1 MAATV
6 AGTLP
11 PSTDGVLAIPALAGE
26 RRLVHG
32 FSTMPMGSMR
42 ADPAASSQS
51 TPSRR
56 ALAAALDMQTEGL
69 AVLGAVHGA
78 RVERVDQAAGRV
90 EGCDGLVT
98 DRTRVPLLATFAD
111 CYPVLLFDPGRPA
124 LALVHAGWR
133 GAAAGVAAEAV
144 ATLGRE
150 YGCRPADMKAG
161 LGPGICARCYEV
173 GEEVASHFPPE
184 CLQPSPGG
192 RFLLDIRAHLRGQL
206 CDAGLLAGHIHDLRI
221 CTRETPEL
229 PSHRRSPDGSR
240 FACLAALR

>member
-1 MAATV
+1 M

-11 PSTDGVLAIPALAGE
+11 PSTDGVLAIPALGGD

-32 FSTMPMGSMR
+32 FSTVVLGSMR
-42 ADPAASSQS
+42 DDGAASSPL
-51 TPSRR
+51 TPARK
-56 ALAAALDMQTEGL
+56 ALAAALDLDLEVEGL

-90 EGCDGLVT
+90 KGCDGLVT
-98 DRTRVPLLATFAD
+98 DRTALPILATFAD
-111 CYPVLLFDPGRPA
+111 CYPVLLFDPARPA

-144 ATLGRE
+144 AKLVRE
-150 YGCRPADMKAG
+150 YGCRPPEIEAG

-173 GEEVASHFPPE
+173 GEEVATQFPPE
-184 CLQPSPGG
+184 FLQPSPGG
-192 RFLLDIRAHLRGQL
+192 RFLLDIRACLRRQL
-206 CDAGLLAGHIHDLRI
+206 LDAGLLAVHDLSM
-221 CTRETPEL
+221 CTREIPEL